1 MGRKCVVLGSKSGYE
16 CNKDED
22 KENGTILHSF
32 PMSSIMKRKW
42 YLAIPRK
49 DWEISA
55 NSVVCSLHFH
65 NEDDLYGSLDTN
77 AWRRKQREPVSSDIK
92 KLKEDSI
99 PTIFPNLP
107 PHLTKSKPKCNAQ
120 MEQQARNGM
129 SNNRRDMIKRLKIFS
144 ERQSCKFSRAFKEYK
159 FHNFAR
165 KNTSDCYR

>member
-1 MGRKCVVLGSKSGYE
+1 MGRKCVVPGCKSGYE

-32 PMSSIMKRKW
+32 PTSSIMKRKW

-65 NEDDLYGSLDTN
+65 NEDYLYGSLDTN

-107 PHLTKSKPKCNAQ
+107 PHLTKSKPMQRSDGATSKKRH
-120 MEQQARNGM
+120 EQQQE
-129 SNNRRDMIKRLKIFS
+129 RLD
-144 ERQSCKFSRAFKEYK
+144 KEIED
-159 FHNFAR
+159 FF
-165 KNTSDCYR
+165 